1 LLRNAIKPLLKK
13 RLYYYIFAPILQ
25 MDNFLYQPISMKK
38 ILSVAVLMMAIFL
51 SAGAQVP
58 KGMGNSDPD
67 AKKILDAVS
76 TRFKSFKSVQSNF
89 SLKIENASNKVMG
102 NKKGTVYMKGT
113 KYRIKVSGQ
122 DIFCDGSNVW
132 TVDAAAKEITLTKLD
147 PSNNTITPQKL
158 FTNFYDKDFLYKLNS
173 DAKGI
178 QEIELTPIDKT
189 KLFHKVIVFINK
201 AAKTITST
209 KVFEKAGNRYTYTV
223 SGMNT
228 SLNIPDATFA
238 FDLKNYPG
246 MELVDLR

>member
-1 LLRNAIKPLLKK
+1 
-13 RLYYYIFAPILQ
+13 
-25 MDNFLYQPISMKK
+25 MKK
-38 ILSVAVLMMAIFL
+38 FLSVIVFMMTGIFTVT
-51 SAGAQVP
+51 AQPP
-58 KGMGNSDPD
+58 KGMGNNDPD

-76 TRFKSFKSVQSNF
+76 AKFKTFKTVQSKF
-89 SLKIENASNKVMG
+89 SLKIENSSNKVLD
-102 NKKGTVYMKGT
+102 NNTGTVFMKGT
-113 KYRIKVSGQ
+113 KYRINVTGK

-132 TVDAAAKEITLTKLD
+132 TVDKAAKEITITKLD

-173 DAKGI
+173 DAKGV

-189 KLFHKVIVFINK
+189 KLFHKVIVYITK
-201 AAKTITST
+201 ATQTITST

-228 SLNIPDATFA
+228 KTNIPDATFV

-246 MELVDLR
+246 MEVVDLR

>member
-1 LLRNAIKPLLKK
+1 MKQFFSVMVFMAGM
-13 RLYYYIFAPILQ
+13 IFTLQ
-25 MDNFLYQPISMKK
+25 AQP
-38 ILSVAVLMMAIFL
+38 
-51 SAGAQVP
+51 P
-58 KGMGNSDPD
+58 KGMGQSDPE

-76 TRFKSFKSVQSNF
+76 TKFKTYKSVQSNF
-89 SLKIENASNKVMG
+89 SLKIENASNKLMG
-102 NKKGTVYMKGT
+102 NKTGTVYMKGT
-113 KYRIKVSGQ
+113 KYRIKLPGQ

-147 PSNNTITPQKL
+147 PSNNSITPQKM

-178 QEIELTPIDKT
+178 QEIELTPIDKS

-201 AAKTITST
+201 ATKTITST
-209 KVFEKAGNRYTYTV
+209 RIFEKSGNRYTYTI

-228 SLNIPDATFA
+228 ATNIADATFL
-238 FDLKNYPG
+238 FNPKSYPG

>member
-1 LLRNAIKPLLKK
+1 
-13 RLYYYIFAPILQ
+13 
-25 MDNFLYQPISMKK
+25 MKK
-38 ILSVAVLMMAIFL
+38 ILTTAVFMLAMFFTVN
-51 SAGAQVP
+51 AQAP
-58 KGMGNSDPD
+58 KGMGNNDPD

-76 TRFKSFKSVQSNF
+76 AKFKSFKSVQSNF
-89 SLKIENASNKVMG
+89 SLKIENAANKIMG
-102 NKKGTVYMKGT
+102 NKTGTVFMKGT
-113 KYRIKVSGQ
+113 RYRIKVAGQ

-147 PSNNTITPQKL
+147 LSNNTITPQKL

-173 DAKGI
+173 DAKGV

-189 KLFHKVIVFINK
+189 KMFHKVIVFINK
-201 AAKTITST
+201 AAQTITST

-228 SLNIPDATFA
+228 KTVIPDATFA
-238 FDLKNYPG
+238 FVQKNYPG

>member
-1 LLRNAIKPLLKK
+1 
-13 RLYYYIFAPILQ
+13 
-25 MDNFLYQPISMKK
+25 MKK
-38 ILSVAVLMMAIFL
+38 NL
-51 SAGAQVP
+51 SALVLLMAVFFTANAQVP

-76 TRFKSFKSVQSNF
+76 AKFKGFKSVQSNF
-89 SLKIENASNKVMG
+89 SLKIENAVNKLMG
-102 NKKGTVYMKGT
+102 NKKGIVYMKGT
-113 KYRIKVSGQ
+113 KYRIKVADQ

-132 TVDAAAKEITLTKLD
+132 TVDASSKEITLTKLD

-173 DAKGI
+173 DAKGV

-189 KLFHKVIVFINK
+189 KMFHKVVVYINK
-201 AAKTITST
+201 ASQTITST

-228 SLNIPDATFA
+228 KSNIDDAMFV
-238 FDLKNYPG
+238 FNQKNYPG

>member
-1 LLRNAIKPLLKK
+1 
-13 RLYYYIFAPILQ
+13 
-25 MDNFLYQPISMKK
+25 MKK
-38 ILSVAVLMMAIFL
+38 ILSVAMMMLAVSFTIQ
-51 SAGAQVP
+51 AQVP
-58 KGMGNSDPD
+58 KGMGSSDPE

-76 TRFKSFKSVQSNF
+76 AKFKTFASVQSGF
-89 SLKIENASNKVMG
+89 SLKMENAVNKVIG
-102 NKKGTVYMKGT
+102 NQKGTVYMKGT
-113 KYRIKVSGQ
+113 KYRIKVTDK

-173 DAKGI
+173 DSKGI
-178 QEIELTPIDKT
+178 QEIELTPIDKS
-189 KLFHKVIVFINK
+189 KMFHKVIVFINK

-209 KVFEKAGNRYTYTV
+209 KVFEKAGNKYTYTV

-228 SLNIPDATFA
+228 RANIADATFL
-238 FDLKNYPG
+238 FNQKNYPG

>member
-1 LLRNAIKPLLKK
+1 
-13 RLYYYIFAPILQ
+13 
-25 MDNFLYQPISMKK
+25 MKQ
-38 ILSVAVLMMAIFL
+38 ILSVAVLMMTMFFTVK
-51 SAGAQVP
+51 AQAP

-76 TRFKSFKSVQSNF
+76 ARFKSFKSVQSNF
-89 SLKIENASNKVMG
+89 SLKIENAANKVMG

-113 KYRIKVSGQ
+113 KYRIKIPGQ

-132 TVDAAAKEITLTKLD
+132 TVDIASKEITLTKLD

-173 DAKGI
+173 DAKGV

-189 KLFHKVIVFINK
+189 KMFHKVVIFINK

-228 SLNIPDATFA
+228 TSNIADATFT
-238 FDLKNYPG
+238 FDQKNYPG

>member
-1 LLRNAIKPLLKK
+1 
-13 RLYYYIFAPILQ
+13 
-25 MDNFLYQPISMKK
+25 MKK
-38 ILSVAVLMMAIFL
+38 FLSVTVLMLTMFFIVN
-51 SAGAQVP
+51 AQAP

-76 TRFKSFKSVQSNF
+76 ARFKSFKSVQSNF
-89 SLKIENASNKVMG
+89 SLKIENSSNKLMG

-113 KYRIKVSGQ
+113 KYRIKIPGQ
-122 DIFCDGSNVW
+122 EIYCDGTNVW
-132 TVDAAAKEITLTKLD
+132 TVDIAAKEITLTKLD

-173 DAKGI
+173 DAKGV

-189 KLFHKVIVFINK
+189 KMFHKVIVFINK
-201 AAKTITST
+201 MTQTITST

-228 SLNIPDATFA
+228 KSNIADTLFV
-238 FDLKNYPG
+238 FDQKNYPG